1 MGRLRPLPCEG
12 GIIFSTTKQD
22 GKLTA
27 LVTVGIMASKMHRT
41 WGLKHMGLLYIKKC
55 DFIVEMVGNFNH
67 YSSTVLVR
75 FISNQQK
82 KNLKQ
87 NYIQVTIQR
96 SLSCLFLRFSI
107 HSSKKKFH
115 ILTSHVSCGLAVKK
129 NPNKLHQDCFK
140 AIIFLAC
147 KKVESGASK
156 NLNLNYS
163 FSVDYSIFF
172 CNIINNNKLIKCHTF
187 VDFKARYWLEYL
199 TQSTH

>member
-41 WGLKHMGLLYIKKC
+41 WGLKHIGLLYIKKC

-82 KNLKQ
+82 KKFKTELYTSNDTEIVIMSLLEVFYTFFKKKIPYTYITCFMWISCKKKTPI
-87 NYIQVTIQR
+87 NYIKIV
-96 SLSCLFLRFSI
+96 
-107 HSSKKKFH
+107 SK
-115 ILTSHVSCGLAVKK
+115 
-129 NPNKLHQDCFK
+129 Q
-140 AIIFLAC
+140 
-147 KKVESGASK
+147 
-156 NLNLNYS
+156 
-163 FSVDYSIFF
+163 
-172 CNIINNNKLIKCHTF
+172 
-187 VDFKARYWLEYL
+187 
-199 TQSTH
+199 

>member
-129 NPNKLHQDCFK
+129 KPNKLHQDCFK
-140 AIIFLAC
+140 AILFLAC

-163 FSVDYSIFF
+163 FSVDYSIIF

-187 VDFKARYWLEYL
+187 VGFKARYWLEYL